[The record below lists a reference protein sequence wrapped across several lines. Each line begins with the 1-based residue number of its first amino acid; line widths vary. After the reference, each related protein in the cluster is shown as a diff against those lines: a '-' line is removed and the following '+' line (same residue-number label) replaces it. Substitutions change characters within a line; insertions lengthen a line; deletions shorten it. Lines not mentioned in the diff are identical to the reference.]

1 MGNQTGKPSE
11 RGEMKKQKFGI
22 RFLKPVIID
31 GSRYD
36 LLNCLKTP
44 TGKLKFFR
52 SRLAAN
58 LWLRDRFGSSIPVI
72 GEVFEIR

>member
-1 MGNQTGKPSE
+1 MSA
-11 RGEMKKQKFGI
+11 QKFGI
-22 RFLKPVIID
+22 RFLKPVMID
-31 GSRYD
+31 GRRYG

-72 GEVFEIR
+72 AEVFEM

>member
-1 MGNQTGKPSE
+1 
-11 RGEMKKQKFGI
+11 MKSQRFGI
-22 RFLKPVIID
+22 RFLKPVMVA
-31 GSRYD
+31 GRRYNP
-36 LLNCLKTP
+36 LQCLATP

-58 LWLRDRFGSSIPVI
+58 LWLRNEFGSSIPII

>member
-1 MGNQTGKPSE
+1 
-11 RGEMKKQKFGI
+11 MKSQKFGI

-31 GSRYD
+31 ARKYAEGERLRFPS
-36 LLNCLKTP
+36 
-44 TGKLKFFR
+44 GGVKFFR

>member
-1 MGNQTGKPSE
+1 MSA
-11 RGEMKKQKFGI
+11 QKFGI
-22 RFLKPVIID
+22 RFLKPVMID
-31 GSRYD
+31 GRRYNP
-36 LLNCLKTP
+36 LQCLATP

-58 LWLRDRFGSSIPVI
+58 LWLRNEFGSSIPVI

>member
-1 MGNQTGKPSE
+1 MGNK
-11 RGEMKKQKFGI
+11 KFGI
-22 RFLKPVIID
+22 RFLKPVMID
-31 GSRYD
+31 GSRYRNR
-36 LLNCLKTP
+36 NCLMTP

-72 GEVFEIR
+72 GEVFEIN

>member
-1 MGNQTGKPSE
+1 
-11 RGEMKKQKFGI
+11 MKTQKFGI

-31 GSRYD
+31 GSRYTNG
-36 LLNCLKTP
+36 NCLKTP
-44 TGKLKFFR
+44 TGKMKFFR

-72 GEVFEIR
+72 GEVFEIH